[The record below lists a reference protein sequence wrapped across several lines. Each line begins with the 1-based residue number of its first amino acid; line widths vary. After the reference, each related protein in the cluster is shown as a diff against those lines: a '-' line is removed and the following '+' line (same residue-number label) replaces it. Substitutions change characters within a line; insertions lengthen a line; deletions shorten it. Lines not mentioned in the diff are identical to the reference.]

1 MKVLVSIMLALL
13 FLTGSVCI
21 RPSYA
26 QMDPWQL
33 KLETERRER
42 LLNEKT
48 YNETMKRI
56 GSTGAVPKKDPWS
69 KMRKDEPTP
78 EPKR

>member
-1 MKVLVSIMLALL
+1 MKVLLAVVLALL
-13 FLTGSVCI
+13 FLAGPVSV
-21 RPSYA
+21 RLSHA
-26 QMDPWQL
+26 EMDPWQL

-42 LLNEKT
+42 IQNEKT

-56 GSTGAVPKKDPWS
+56 RSTGEIPKKDPWS
-69 KMRKDEPTP
+69 KMRKDEP